1 VVGDR
6 RAASHRG
13 RDCGKIHS
21 ESTVGPQVEERRLII
36 GDGLQQRDVMPC
48 RGRIVVIT
56 RSFPRLSETFVV
68 DHVRA
73 LIQAGHEV
81 VVVARRVDAT
91 LMANQFGAGL
101 RAVQLPSWTAFGAR
115 ALFVGARRATAWMR
129 RHPTLQPNLIAWKR
143 AFYAQRLKNLLVQL
157 QPDLVH
163 AHFGTNG
170 IDAGIALEGEATP
183 LVCNFH
189 GFDATS
195 FPLKHGWGLYHA
207 TLRQATLVAHSDF
220 MEGLLVDHGLSRPT
234 RIVLGVDKSIFKSR
248 PRPIHWTAPLR
259 LITIGRLDKK
269 KGHDL
274 AIDVLARLRQLAPEL
289 DARLRIVGAGPE
301 AAELRKLA
309 RSLGVDEFISGPEP
323 ASHGEVATALGESD
337 IALVPSRVMPDGWQE
352 SFCRVAIEAMTC
364 GLPVVATPTG
374 GLPDT
379 VGSGGTIAR
388 RADAEALT
396 EALLSTIRRNGP
408 AEWARRVT
416 TAADAYDISRM
427 NSGYLELTKR
437 LLRSVPER

>member
-1 VVGDR
+1 MVIEDR
-6 RAASHRG
+6 LKQPHAVLR
-13 RDCGKIHS
+13 
-21 ESTVGPQVEERRLII
+21 
-36 GDGLQQRDVMPC
+36 

-81 VVVARRVDAT
+81 VVVARRVDA
-91 LMANQFGAGL
+91 ASVADQFGTSL
-101 RAVQLPSWTAFGAR
+101 QAVQLPSWTALGTS
-115 ALFVGARRATAWMR
+115 ALFVAARRAAAWMR
-129 RHPTLQPNLIAWKR
+129 RHPTLRSSRIAWKH
-143 AFYAQRLKNLLVQL
+143 AFYAQRLKDLLVRL

-170 IDAGIALEGEATP
+170 IDAGIALEGETTP

-195 FPLKHGWGLYHA
+195 FPLKHGWGLYRA

-234 RIVLGVDKSIFKSR
+234 RIVLGVDRSIFKSR

-259 LITIGRLDKK
+259 LITVGRLDKK

-352 SFCRVAIEAMTC
+352 SFCRVVIEAMAC

-379 VGSGGTIAR
+379 VGSGGTMAR

-396 EALLSTIRRNGP
+396 EALLTTIRRSGP
-408 AEWARRVT
+408 AEWARRAR
-416 TAADAYDISRM
+416 TAAESYDISRM
-427 NSGYLELTKR
+427 DSGYLELTRR
-437 LLRSVPER
+437 LLPSLPEPRRD

>member
-1 VVGDR
+1 MVIEDSLKQPHAVL
-6 RAASHRG
+6 
-13 RDCGKIHS
+13 
-21 ESTVGPQVEERRLII
+21 P
-36 GDGLQQRDVMPC
+36 

-56 RSFPRLSETFVV
+56 RSFPRLSETFVI

-73 LIQAGHEV
+73 LIQAGYEV
-81 VVVARRVDAT
+81 IVIARRVDA
-91 LMANQFGAGL
+91 ASVSDQFGSSL
-101 RAVQLPSWTAFGAR
+101 QTVQLPPWTAFGTPS
-115 ALFVGARRATAWMR
+115 LLVGARRTVTWMR
-129 RHPTLQPNLIAWKR
+129 RHPTLLSSRIAWKR
-143 AFYAQRLKNLLVQL
+143 VFYAQRLKDLLLRL

-170 IDAGIALEGEATP
+170 IDAGIALEGESTP

-195 FPLKHGWGLYHA
+195 FPHKHGWALYRA
-207 TLRQATLVAHSDF
+207 TLQQATLVAHSNF
-220 MEGLLVDHGLSRPT
+220 MEALLVDHGLSRPT
-234 RIVLGVDKSIFKSR
+234 RIVMGVDRSIFKSR
-248 PRPIHWTAPLR
+248 PRPDQWTAPLR
-259 LITIGRLDKK
+259 LISVGRLDRK

-274 AIDVLARLRQLAPEL
+274 AIEVLARLRQLAPEL

-301 AAELRKLA
+301 AAQLRKLA
-309 RSLGVDEFISGPEP
+309 RSLGVDESIHGPEP
-323 ASHGEVATALGESD
+323 ASHGEVAAALGESD

-352 SFCRVAIEAMTC
+352 SFCRVAIEAMAC

-396 EALLSTIRRNGP
+396 DALLTTIRQSGP
-408 AEWARRVT
+408 AEWAHRVR
-416 TAADAYDISRM
+416 TASEIYDISWM
-427 NSGYLELTKR
+427 DSGYLELTRR
-437 LLRSVPER
+437 LLQSLPEPRHD